1 MLFSFAAMAG
11 GFVLIFRGI
20 EVMGCKTVSLSRSFT
35 TCYANEFGA
44 LPGPVAGG
52 GLLTLGAILF
62 FVAMMRFAT
71 VR

>member
-20 EVMGCKTVSLSRSFT
+20 EVMGCRSVSLSRSLT
-35 TCYANEFGA
+35 TCYTNELGA

-52 GLLTLGAILF
+52 GLITFGVILF
-62 FVAMMRFAT
+62 FV
-71 VR
+71 

>member
-20 EVMGCKTVSLSRSFT
+20 EVMGCRTVSLSRSLA
-35 TCYANEFGA
+35 TCYTNELGA

-52 GLLTLGAILF
+52 GLITLGVILF
-62 FVAMMRFAT
+62 FVAMLRFAT